1 MKKNFVLV
9 VIIMAAIILG
19 SLVGSTANGVEFL
32 DWLFY
37 SKGFKLDSLNLDL
50 SVINI
55 NFGCSIR
62 VNVAQILFIITGLA
76 VYPKATKALGL

>member
-32 DWLFY
+32 DWLSY
-37 SKGFKLDSLNLDL
+37 SQGFQLDSLNLDL

-62 VNVAQILFIITGLA
+62 VNVAQILSIITGLA
-76 VYPKATKALGL
+76 VYPKAIKALGL